1 MPQAITASQ
10 QHLLPKEHLLHP
22 HRCHAA
28 VFPHDCTFCPWWKAA
43 QPLQPCSWFWQLPHH
58 RCGGVSSAIPP
69 PFFACFLLE
78 ATLLITSHG
87 KGCVWLSPHLTQ
99 ARTAAICYASERRLC
114 TSDPYSYYAIRTAPR
129 IPHFSAS
136 PTWEH
141 LGITSKKRAC
151 KGIIPEKPSEA
162 RAAAGVWAVQR
173 CTPSAA
179 AHLQPTL
186 PRGASVSTS
195 CQACGQG
202 N

>member
-1 MPQAITASQ
+1 MTVLSVLGGKQRSPSSPAPGFGNSLITDVGGS
-10 QHLLPKEHLLHP
+10 
-22 HRCHAA
+22 A
-28 VFPHDCTFCPWWKAA
+28 V
-43 QPLQPCSWFWQLPHH
+43 QS
-58 RCGGVSSAIPP
+58 P